1 MVIATQKTKHL
12 MKYEIL
18 IVNDSSAGEMMD
30 ECYDLSYNI
39 HSYRDYITEHKKFPS
54 EKPPIWIKLYNEKEF
69 NSINDF
75 VHSLQDF
82 IVNDKVKTILQ
93 KHKLPNHEFIQAE
106 VYRKEKTLF
115 SKKLVRYNYHWFN
128 FDCKDISDYY
138 DFIDFSKSE
147 ITYTKNEKVIDLKIN
162 SISDL
167 YAVKNSNHLIS
178 AEINE
183 LYKNHP
189 NDKLFINQTIQEKDL
204 FGVSWRAEKI
214 VLKENFDK
222 ELDLF
227 SLPIFSSRTYISPRL
242 KEALLLENV
251 TDIFFKETGNN
262 PDRRHILNP
271 KIEISDNH

>member
-1 MVIATQKTKHL
+1 

-30 ECYDLSYNI
+30 KCYDLSYNI

-69 NSINDF
+69 NSVNDF

-93 KHKLPNHEFIQAE
+93 KHKLPNHDFVPAE

-115 SKKLVRYNYHWFN
+115 SKKLVRYDYHWFN
-128 FDCKDISDYY
+128 FDCKHISDYY
-138 DFIDFSKSE
+138 DDIDFSKSE
-147 ITYTKNEKVIDLKIN
+147 IVFSKNETVIDLKIN

-167 YAVKNSNHLIS
+167 YTIRNANQSIS
-178 AEINE
+178 SKINE
-183 LYKNHP
+183 LYKIHP
-189 NDKLFINQTIQEKDL
+189 KNTSLINEIIKEKDL

-214 VLKENFDK
+214 VLKESFDK

-251 TDIFFKETGNN
+251 SDIVFKETGNN
-262 PDRRHILNP
+262 PNPKHVLNP
-271 KIEISDNH
+271 KIEFSDSH